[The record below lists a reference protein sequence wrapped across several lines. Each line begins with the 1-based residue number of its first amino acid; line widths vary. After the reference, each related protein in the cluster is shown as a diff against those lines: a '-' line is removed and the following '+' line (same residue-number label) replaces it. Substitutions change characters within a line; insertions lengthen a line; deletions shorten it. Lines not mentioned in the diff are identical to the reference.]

1 MDDHELTAADAPFQR
16 PATLLEELD
25 AEAAL
30 VPNRRGALY
39 ALAAEEIR
47 RLQHAAAANTP
58 PTTAPGQ
65 CPMCGEY
72 SMSARARPGLYGH
85 TEQQD
90 GA

>member
-39 ALAAEEIR
+39 ALA
-47 RLQHAAAANTP
+47 NTP